1 MFTIVIPAFNEG
13 SRIAV
18 TIFDI
23 QKVLTINKI
32 EGAEI
37 IVVDDGSTD
46 RTAEMSS
53 KTGNLLLSHPHNIG
67 YGRSLK
73 DGIEMATNDTIII
86 TNADGSYPPEMI
98 PVILN
103 EYNKG
108 FDMIIGARK
117 ESRLTGTFKKRLLR
131 TVIKKI
137 TEFSTGREI
146 VDIDSGFRIFSKKDI
161 ISVFIRLGNDI
172 SFASSLTLSYIMEG
186 KFIKYIPVDYKSN
199 NDKES
204 FKIKIR
210 FFNTLLFIIGEVLF
224 YDPMKIFILYC
235 GSLLAFTGLC
245 FITALLTKWLLFSY
259 LGLGCIFISILFF
272 GYGLF
277 SVQLNNLFSK
287 KENDRKNLS
296 G

>member
-1 MFTIVIPAFNEG
+1 MFSIVIPAFNEG

-23 QKVLTINKI
+23 QKVLTINKL

-53 KTGNLLLSHPHNIG
+53 KTGNLSLSHPHNIG

-73 DGIEMATNDTIII
+73 DGIDMATNDTIII

-98 PVILN
+98 PIILK
-103 EYNKG
+103 EYNNG
-108 FDMIIGARK
+108 YDMIIGARK

-131 TVIKKI
+131 SFIKKI
-137 TEFSTGREI
+137 TEFSTGNIIE
-146 VDIDSGFRIFSKKDI
+146 DIDSGFRIFSKKDI
-161 ISVFIRLGNDI
+161 SSVFIRLGNDI
-172 SFASSLTLSYIMEG
+172 SFTSSLTLSYMMEG

-204 FKIKIR
+204 MKLRIR
-210 FFNTLLFIIGEVLF
+210 FFNTLLFIIGEVLY
-224 YDPMKIFILYC
+224 YDPMKIFMLFC
-235 GSLLAFTGLC
+235 GSLLLFTMIC
-245 FITALLTKWLLFSY
+245 FTIAMLTKWLLFSY

-277 SVQLNNLFSK
+277 SVQLRNYFTNK
-287 KENDRKNLS
+287 KH
-296 G
+296 